1 MLLRGTFAAIVTLNI
16 VAAGTAAIL
25 GSASGAVA
33 LLVFAGL
40 LVMADRFGRAEISLR
55 THLVRQLWAARVAAL
70 VFAALGVASTVGPL
84 ERNALRIVL
93 SFVGL
98 VVALHWIRS
107 LRRDI
112 G

>member
-1 MLLRGTFAAIVTLNI
+1 MLSRGTFAAIVTLNI
-16 VAAGTAAIL
+16 AAAGTAAIL
-25 GSASGAVA
+25 GSTSGAVA
-33 LLVFAGL
+33 LLAFAGL
-40 LVMADRFGRAEISLR
+40 LVMTNRLGRADISWR
-55 THLVRQLWAARVAAL
+55 THLVRQLWAARIAAL

-93 SFVGL
+93 SFAGV